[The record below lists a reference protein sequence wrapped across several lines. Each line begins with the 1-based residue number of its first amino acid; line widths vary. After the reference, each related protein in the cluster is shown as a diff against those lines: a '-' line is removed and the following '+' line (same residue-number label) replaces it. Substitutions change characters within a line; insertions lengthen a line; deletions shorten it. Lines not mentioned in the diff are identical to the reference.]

1 MYVFLLGEILFHAW
15 NLTSEGANFV
25 FFFGKQ
31 QIEAIV
37 QDASANGVIFN
48 IHALNLSLDGQVIN
62 FFAWLHIADCKKIN
76 VVLVSC

>member
-1 MYVFLLGEILFHAW
+1 
-15 NLTSEGANFV
+15 LTSEAANLV

-37 QDASANGVIFN
+37 QDAFANGVISS

-62 FFAWLHIADCKKIN
+62 FFTWLHIS
-76 VVLVSC
+76 V